1 MPSEPLLLRGGRVI
15 DPASEMDAT
24 ADVLLADGRVVAIET
39 APGVLAAEGANEI
52 DVAGMMIC
60 PGLVDPHVHLRE
72 PGGEAKETIASGT
85 AAAVAGGFTTVCCM
99 PNTTPAIDTATTFDF
114 VRLRALET
122 ASCHV
127 HIVAAATENRKGESL
142 AAMHDMARAGAVAFS
157 DDGDGIASADVM
169 RSVLQTC
176 RTLGRAFMQHCQDP
190 TLTIGAS
197 MHDGAVSASLG
208 LVGWPRVAEE
218 TMLERDL
225 RLNLDIGCSYHAQHL
240 SSGGSVEIL
249 RAARAAGVVATGEV
263 SPHHLLLTDDACE
276 GWNTSA
282 KMNPP
287 LREAADR
294 QALREGVAE
303 GVITVLATDHA
314 PHTTVEKAVPFEEAP
329 FGVVGLETALPL
341 YAEALIQSGAIEW
354 PRLIALLTIEP
365 ARLCRLAERGVGT
378 LRVGGPADVTV
389 IDPTAQWTIDPA
401 AFKSKS
407 VNTPFLGRPVMGRA
421 EMTIIAGELRHTT
434 LGRSSPIEPV
444 QS

>member
-1 MPSEPLLLRGGRVI
+1 
-15 DPASEMDAT
+15 
-24 ADVLLADGRVVAIET
+24 
-39 APGVLAAEGANEI
+39 
-52 DVAGMMIC
+52 
-60 PGLVDPHVHLRE
+60 
-72 PGGEAKETIASGT
+72 
-85 AAAVAGGFTTVCCM
+85 M

-157 DDGDGIASADVM
+157 DDGDGIASANVM

-197 MHDGAVSASLG
+197 MHDGPVSASLG

-329 FGVVGLETALPL
+329 CGVVGLETALPL

-378 LRVGGPADVTV
+378 LQVGGPADVTV

-407 VNTPFLGRPVMGRA
+407 ANTPFLGRGVMGRA

-434 LGRSSPIEPV
+434 LDRSSPIEPV